1 MIHPE
6 VEHALLSR
14 RSVRGYLP
22 REVPD
27 ELVRHILALAA
38 RAPSGSNLQPW
49 RVYVLR
55 GGARAAFSAALQRA
69 AAGEGSPH
77 QEEYA
82 YYPQVWREP
91 YLARRRQLGYALYGL
106 LGIERGDKVRMDR
119 QHARNYDFFGAP
131 VGLIFTIDRE
141 LEQGSWLDYGAFLQ
155 SVMIAARGAGLDSCA
170 QQSFARFHGLIR
182 QLLAIPVGQ
191 VVVCGMA
198 LGWADPA
205 ERANQLRTERMP
217 LPEFVTVHDQVAVP
231 VAAQEN
237 KR

>member
-1 MIHPE
+1 MIQPE
-6 VEHALLSR
+6 IEQALLSR
-14 RSVRGYLP
+14 RSVRGYLR

-27 ELVRHILALAA
+27 ELVRRILALAA

-49 RVYVLR
+49 RVHVLR
-55 GGARAAFSAALQRA
+55 GEARTAFSAALRRA
-69 AAGEGSPH
+69 AAGEGGPH
-77 QEEYA
+77 EEEYA
-82 YYPQVWREP
+82 YYPRIWREP
-91 YLARRRQLGYALYGL
+91 YLARRRKLGYALYGL
-106 LGIERGDKVRMDR
+106 LGIERGDKLRMDS

-141 LEQGSWLDYGAFLQ
+141 LEQGSWLDYGTFLQ

-182 QLLAIPVGQ
+182 QLLAIPAGQ

-217 LPEFVTVHDQVAVP
+217 LPEFVIVHDQVTAPVP
-231 VAAQEN
+231 AQEGLQ
-237 KR
+237 